1 MCAALETEVPD
12 DAELDLFESLRGA
25 EGTEVVTQADP
36 CPGNVLVTE
45 DHARFVDYEATSI
58 HHPAV
63 DVVNLVMPWSS
74 CDGLVGVPAE
84 FLDAVREGFLD
95 GSRYA
100 GSWLADE
107 PMIGLAG
114 TAATLQLTELS
125 LDSLRRHHPNQR
137 GDMARRAM
145 VHRWTWAATHGV
157 LTPIIADLCGR
168 MAHRAVQDWG
178 WSKHLTVANC
188 FFSHEKLRNQR

>member
-1 MCAALETEVPD
+1 MCAALEIEVPN
-12 DAELDLFESLRGA
+12 DAELDLLESLRGT
-25 EGTEVVTQADP
+25 EGAEVVTQTDP
-36 CPGNVLVTE
+36 CPANVLATQTQ
-45 DHARFVDYEATSI
+45 ARFIDFEAASV

-125 LDSLRRHHPNQR
+125 FCLLYTSD
-137 GDMARRAM
+137 
-145 VHRWTWAATHGV
+145 AA
-157 LTPIIADLCGR
+157 D
-168 MAHRAVQDWG
+168 
-178 WSKHLTVANC
+178 
-188 FFSHEKLRNQR
+188 E

>member
-1 MCAALETEVPD
+1 
-12 DAELDLFESLRGA
+12 
-25 EGTEVVTQADP
+25 
-36 CPGNVLVTE
+36 
-45 DHARFVDYEATSI
+45 
-58 HHPAV
+58 
-63 DVVNLVMPWSS
+63 MPWSS

-188 FFSHEKLRNQR
+188 FSHEKLRNQR